1 MSSAARIYIV
11 TDKVA
16 NSKHLVKAT
25 NQAQAVRHIAAARLD
40 CMVANSI
47 EVVTL
52 MQSGATV
59 EDATAQPIKN
69 EGDQA

>member
-1 MSSAARIYIV
+1 MSSAARIYVV
-11 TDKVA
+11 TDKTA
-16 NSKHLVKAT
+16 NTKHLVQAT

-40 CMVANSI
+40 CMVANSM
-47 EVVTL
+47 EVVSL

-59 EDATAQPIKN
+59 EDATAQPTKT

>member
-11 TDKVA
+11 TDKTTTT
-16 NSKHLVKAT
+16 KHLVKAT

-47 EVVTL
+47 EVVQL
-52 MQSGATV
+52 MQSGSKV
-59 EDATAQPIKN
+59 EDATATATVK
-69 EGDQA
+69 E